1 MTRTPNLAAERPGNS
16 GRSDNGVADLT
27 ALELNVEGG
36 KRWKESDY
44 QGAAEYYRRA
54 TEEDGTVSTYFSN
67 LAAAFLKLGR
77 YQSAQIV
84 AGKALHLEPRSFKA
98 RYRRAMARKGLNLI
112 QAALVDI
119 AGVLT
124 ANPSNSQARAEL
136 ACLMEMQSKS
146 GRRPLEPDSILAAD
160 FPHAYGSNSN
170 PPLQNPADPHQMSL
184 PFFYK
189 SPADSKPQSVEI
201 NPGVVVSA
209 CMTCK
214 VTKDKK
220 NLKTCRKCRNVN
232 YCNKTCQRADW
243 PAHKYTCGVVDTGK
257 MMKVG
262 RNIHHHQFFQVH
274 LILYALRAMGL
285 PKLPSEN
292 HEFLLMRIAVTNI
305 LPVPVC
311 LVPQEIVD
319 IHRAVVAGTRAE
331 VYLHSIW
338 ITTTSV
344 YRPGEEERSRVG
356 VLAVQPFVLQNVG
369 NPMFTLDL
377 YSHSYGLYRRVNLD
391 LDFLFASINDE
402 LRLDTENHYLLQV

>member
-160 FPHAYGSNSN
+160 FPHAYG
-170 PPLQNPADPHQMSL
+170 NPADPHQMSL

-201 NPGVVVSA
+201 NPGVVV
-209 CMTCK
+209 
-214 VTKDKK
+214 TKDKK
-220 NLKTCRKCRNVN
+220 DLKTCRKCRNVN

-292 HEFLLMRIAVTNI
+292 HEFLLMRMAVTNI

-338 ITTTSV
+338 ITTT
-344 YRPGEEERSRVG
+344 RRSRVG

-391 LDFLFASINDE
+391 LDFSSRTSINDE